1 MTIPIE
7 RAWAIRNV
15 ELFLKSLLDSKET
28 PRVPKEIRRRAGR
41 LLKHYP
47 SQFYIEQAQELA
59 PSIFGDPHRDQAA
72 EE

>member
-15 ELFLKSLLDSKET
+15 EWFLKSLLDPKET
-28 PRVPKEIRRRAGR
+28 PKVPKEIRKRAAR

-47 SQFYIEQAQELA
+47 SQFYIEQAQKLA
-59 PSIFGDPHRDQAA
+59 PSVFGESQ
-72 EE
+72 